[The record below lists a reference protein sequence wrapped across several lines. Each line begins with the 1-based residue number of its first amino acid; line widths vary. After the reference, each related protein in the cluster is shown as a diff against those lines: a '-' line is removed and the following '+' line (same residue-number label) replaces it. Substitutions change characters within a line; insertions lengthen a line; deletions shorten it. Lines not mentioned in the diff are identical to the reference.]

1 MNYLKIIIFLLLSSQ
16 IYAQKTHKILQTKNY
31 KFNNI
36 NPDKGLLENTVQ
48 TIFQDS
54 QGFMWFGTPNGLY
67 KYDGY
72 NFTAYRNNYRDPF
85 SLSENSVTALLED
98 KHGLLWIGTEKNLNV
113 LDRKTGK
120 FYSYLNSYNEQKAA
134 NKNIK
139 VNDIVQ
145 GDNGV
150 IWIATNNGLF
160 EVIENKEVPFSFSF
174 KKIDKK
180 IISTLYI
187 AALHKRENGEI
198 LIGTSQGLKRI
209 LPKIQSN
216 ELIQSNEKIHEIEQ
230 IKQLDNQTIL
240 SFFED
245 NNGVIWVGTD
255 KGLFKIVYNKFS
267 NIELISRVSLN
278 GLKTKV
284 KNISSDDKGNIW
296 FGTRKDGLFLLD
308 TKSNKFKQ
316 FKKNAKQGSFQLK
329 SNSILDL
336 YKDQSGILW
345 IGTSTG
351 GLSKIDLFK
360 KDFIHLK
367 QNLNGSA
374 SLNDNIINAFYEE
387 SNQEVWIG
395 TFNGGL
401 NKLFFKDGDIFFK
414 NISLNSKKSVTEK
427 VFSLCKDNFGY
438 LWVATTSNGLY
449 RLKLDKNNNV
459 IEKTNFNVLNTN
471 GNLGTNIINLLYK
484 DKIGDIWMGSFVGG
498 GLMRFRPKRHGNDLP
513 IVSKYNST
521 ISSKFNLTSNKLTA
535 IYEDKKGVLWIGT
548 RGGLNKIYRDNN
560 NEPSEIIQY
569 VHKENDLNSLINND
583 IFTIQEDYSGTI
595 WIGSF
600 GGGIS
605 KIVNTEKDGKTK
617 THFVHYGE
625 KEGLAS
631 DAVYGILEDSNKN
644 LWISTNNG
652 ISRFNIEN
660 NTFKN
665 YNIPDGLQARNF
677 RKFAFHKGSSGIL
690 YFGGINGF
698 NVFHPNNI
706 LDSRFLPKTVITD
719 LKIGNKLVKVSD
731 TISGEIIL
739 SKAINFTEK
748 IELKYQN
755 GSFSFDF
762 ASLHFVSPEQ
772 NKYAYMLEGY
782 DEDWIYSDAKRRFV
796 GYSNLNDGDYTF
808 KVKSANKD
816 NIWNDD
822 YTQIKVKV
830 LPPFWKTWWMYLI
843 YIFIFLALLAI
854 YRNYIIEKEKY
865 NTQIKLEKFENE
877 KIKEV
882 NNMKLQFFTNVSHE
896 FKTPLTLI
904 LGPLEKLIASDKTS
918 DSVKEMLVLMQ
929 RNANQLYKLIQQV
942 LEFRKI
948 QNNELELSV
957 SKIDIINFCK
967 ELTASFQLLANKK
980 NITIVFKSNQD
991 EFIDWF
997 DFDKL
1002 EKIVNNLMSN
1012 ALKFTPENGKILVR
1026 VSVNGNNARSQ
1037 GIINLSNNNVEI
1049 SVKDTGY
1056 GIPLDKLPFI
1066 FKRFYQVNS
1075 LDGDHMGS
1083 GVGLALTKSLV
1094 DLHNGEILVRSKITK
1109 GTKFIVRLPIAVDY
1123 SSIHNENTKFLEVNE
1138 LIEDAVFES
1147 EPEPMIPE
1155 AAPLNKDGEIK
1166 LSKLPLILI
1175 VEDQVDMRT
1184 FIKSLLSDTYQIIE
1198 AVDGLEGKKLAL
1210 ENIPDLIISD
1220 LMMPKMN
1227 GKELCTDLKNNEITN
1242 HIPIILLTAKSSM
1255 ENRIAGIKTGADA
1268 YLSKPFNA
1276 AFLEAKIENLLE
1288 TREFLRNKYK
1298 DEEADLN
1305 SEIAGISSF
1314 DKQFI
1319 EKAEGIIEVNLM
1331 NAEFGVIDLG
1341 AELAY
1346 SRMQLYRK
1354 LKSITGLSA
1363 NEFIRSYRLKKAA
1376 SLLKETQMNITEILY
1391 EVGFTNRSYFT
1402 KCFKLKYEKTPKEY
1416 RK

>member
-16 IYAQKTHKILQTKNY
+16 LYAQKTHKILQTKNY

-54 QGFMWFGTPNGLY
+54 QGFMWYGTPNGLY

-85 SLSENSVTALLED
+85 SLSENSVTALFED
-98 KHGLLWIGTEKNLNV
+98 KKGLLWIGTEKNLNV

-134 NKNIK
+134 NKNIRI
-139 VNDIVQ
+139 NDIVQ
-145 GDNGV
+145 GDDGA
-150 IWIATNNGLF
+150 IWIGTNNGLF
-160 EVIENKEVPFSFSF
+160 EIIENEEVPFSFFF

-187 AALHKRENGEI
+187 SALHKRENGEI
-198 LIGTSQGLKRI
+198 LIGTTQGLQRI
-209 LPKIQSN
+209 PPKIQSKD
-216 ELIQSNEKIHEIEQ
+216 LIQSNEKIHEIQQ
-230 IKQLDNQTIL
+230 IKQFDGQNIL

-245 NNGVIWVGTD
+245 NNNIIWVGTN

-267 NIELISRVSLN
+267 RTELISRVSLN
-278 GLKTKV
+278 GLKTTI

-296 FGTRKDGLFLLD
+296 FGTSNDGLFLLD
-308 TKSNKFKQ
+308 TENNKLKQ
-316 FKKNAKQGSFQLK
+316 FKKNAKFDGSQLK
-329 SNSILDL
+329 SNSISDL

-345 IGTSTG
+345 IGTITG

-360 KDFIHLK
+360 KNFIHLK
-367 QNLNGSA
+367 QDSNGNA
-374 SLNDNIINAFYEE
+374 SLSDNIINAFYEE

-414 NISLNSKKSVTEK
+414 NISLNSNKSITEK

-438 LWVATTSNGLY
+438 LWVATSSNGLY

-471 GNLGTNIINLLYK
+471 GNLGTNNIHLLYK
-484 DKIGDIWMGSFVGG
+484 DKIGDIWMGSFAGD
-498 GLMRFRPKRHGNDLP
+498 GLMRFSPQKNGNDLP
-513 IVSKYNST
+513 IVSRYNSA

-535 IYEDKKGVLWIGT
+535 IYEDKKGILWVGT

-569 VHKENDLNSLINND
+569 VHQENDLSSLINND

-605 KIVNTEKDGKTK
+605 KIVNTKKDGKTH

-660 NTFKN
+660 NNFKN
-665 YNIPDGLQARNF
+665 YNISDGLQARNF
-677 RKFAFHKGSSGIL
+677 RKFAFHKSPSGIL

-698 NVFHPNNI
+698 NVFHPNDI

-719 LKIGNKLVKVSD
+719 LKIDNKPVKVSD

-739 SKAINFTEK
+739 SKAINFTEE

-762 ASLHFVSPEQ
+762 AALQFVSPEQ

-782 DEDWIYSDAKRRFV
+782 DDDWIYSDAKRRFV
-796 GYSNLNDGDYTF
+796 GYSNLNDGNYTF

-816 NIWNDD
+816 NLWNDD
-822 YTQIKVKV
+822 YAQIKVKV
-830 LPPFWKTWWMYLI
+830 LPPFWKTWWMYII
-843 YIFIFLALLAI
+843 YLFIFLALLAI

-882 NNMKLQFFTNVSHE
+882 HNMKLQFFTNVSHE

-904 LGPLEKLIASDKTS
+904 LGPLEKLLESDKTS
-918 DSVKEMLVLMQ
+918 NSVREMLVLMQ

-948 QNNELELSV
+948 ENNELKLSV
-957 SKIDIINFCK
+957 SKIDVVNFCK

-980 NITIVFKSNQD
+980 NIKIVFKSNQD

-1012 ALKFTPENGKILVR
+1012 ALKFTPEHGKISIK
-1026 VSVNGNNARSQ
+1026 VSVNKNSRSQ
-1037 GIINLSNNNVEI
+1037 GFMDLSNNNVEI
-1049 SVKDTGY
+1049 IVKDTGH
-1056 GIPLDKLPFI
+1056 GIPKDKLPFI

-1094 DLHNGEILVRSKITK
+1094 KLHNGEIFVSSKVTK
-1109 GTKFIVRLPIAVDY
+1109 GTKFIVRLPVGVEYANID
-1123 SSIHNENTKFLEVNE
+1123 NDNTEFLEENE
-1138 LIEDAVFES
+1138 LIEDAVFETELEPVQS
-1147 EPEPMIPE
+1147 E
-1155 AAPLNKDGEIK
+1155 APALNKEGEIK

-1184 FIKSLLSDTYQIIE
+1184 FIKSLLSETYQIIE
-1198 AVDGLEGKKLAL
+1198 AADGLEGKKLAL

-1227 GKELCTDLKNNEITN
+1227 GKELCAELKNNEITN

-1255 ENRIAGIKTGADA
+1255 ENRIAGIRTGADA
-1268 YLSKPFNA
+1268 YMSKPFNA
-1276 AFLEAKIENLLE
+1276 GFLEAKIENLLE
-1288 TREFLRNKYK
+1288 TREFLRKKYK
-1298 DEEADLN
+1298 DDDDGLN
-1305 SEIAGISSF
+1305 SEIAGISAF

-1331 NAEFGVIDLG
+1331 NDEFSVIDLG